1 MSLLLLFPVYGPIIQ
16 VPVHEITIS
25 LQAPT
30 LATGKVVEVPVLGL
44 TVTLFEPIAGGGKT
58 VLVPL
63 HEVSLSLLVPV
74 VSTGAAILVPAHEV
88 TLTLFPPGI
97 RRGEHDVA
105 VLRAQAQIYDDW
117 EGIFGFELQGAIDF
131 MPDTMIREEPEG
143 TELTE
148 RELPAEPTAAFIENL
163 PYVYTSSE

>member
-1 MSLLLLFPVYGPIIQ
+1 MSLLLLFPVYGPIVE

-25 LQAPT
+25 LQAPAV
-30 LATGKVVEVPVLGL
+30 ATGKVVEVPALGI
-44 TVTLFEPIAGGGKT
+44 TVALPEPVVGGGKI

-63 HEVSLSLLVPV
+63 HEVFFSLLAPTIV
-74 VSTGAAILVPAHEV
+74 TGAAIIVPAHEV
-88 TLTLFPPGI
+88 TFTLFPPGI